1 MAAVAAV
8 STSFAQVSI
17 TGGVDFTFGKTTA
30 SSAAST
36 AYALD
41 AKTGLIAPT
50 TTPAGAISKGFA
62 ATDAYIDVN
71 VKEDLGGGTMA
82 VINMEFNADGA
93 WAAGAYSGDK
103 NITLAGPSG
112 SITLANSRSG
122 GILNNIMLAPIV
134 SSTDHWSAANA
145 GVMARGNVDA
155 LVVMLPAMSGFTLGY
170 KYVEG
175 GDSYST
181 PTSVTHVLYGKY
193 AQGPLTVVG
202 EYNIR
207 ASEYLVGD
215 VRGQRTDLTA
225 TYDAGVAKVAL
236 GYESGNLAT
245 ANSSSVGTAAAAML
259 VSVVAP
265 VGSHSIGLNY
275 GKRDAASFTELGGQY
290 NFSKQTYVGASFGT
304 IVDQAGLSS
313 DTFGIRLGKNF

>member
-8 STSFAQVSI
+8 GSSFAQVVI

-36 AYALD
+36 AYAID
-41 AKTGLIAPT
+41 QKTGLIAPT
-50 TTPAGAISKGFA
+50 VTPAGAVSKGWA
-62 ATDAYIDVN
+62 ATDAYIDVG
-71 VKEDLGGGTMA
+71 VTEDLGGGMKA
-82 VINMEFNADGA
+82 VVNMEFNADGS
-93 WAAGAYSGDK
+93 WGATNYSGDK

-112 SITLANSRSG
+112 SLTLANSRSG
-122 GILNNIMLAPIV
+122 SILNNMMLAPVV
-134 SSTDHWSAANA
+134 SSTDHWSPANA

-175 GDSYST
+175 GASYDT

-207 ASEYLVGD
+207 PTEYLKAD
-215 VRGQRTDLTA
+215 SRGQRADLTA
-225 TYDAGVAKVAL
+225 TYDFGVAKVAV
-236 GYESGNLAT
+236 GYESGYLDT
-245 ANSSSVGTAAAAML
+245 ANSSSTGTAAAATL
-259 VSVVAP
+259 LSVVAP
-265 VGSHSIGLNY
+265 LGNSSVGLNY
-275 GKRDAASFTELGGQY
+275 GKRDAASFTEVAAQY
-290 NFSKQTYVGASFGT
+290 NLSKLTYVAASVGT
-304 IVDQAGLSS
+304 IVDQTGYSS
-313 DTFGIRLGKNF
+313 DTFGIRVGKNF

>member
-1 MAAVAAV
+1 MKKTLIALAAVASMSA
-8 STSFAQVSI
+8 SYAQVAI
-17 TGGVDFTFGKTTA
+17 TGGVDFTFGKSTA
-30 SSAAST
+30 DSVTGAAS
-36 AYALD
+36 
-41 AKTGLIAPT
+41 KGL
-50 TTPAGAISKGFA
+50 A

-71 VKEDLGGGTMA
+71 VTEDLGGGSKA

-112 SITLANSRSG
+112 SVTLANTRSG
-122 GILNNIMLAPIV
+122 GILNAIMLAPIV
-134 SSTDHWSAANA
+134 SSTDHWSGANS

-155 LVVMLPAMSGFTLGY
+155 MVVMLPKMGDVTLGY

-175 GDSYST
+175 GDSYSS

-207 ASEYLVGD
+207 ASEYLTGD

-225 TYDAGVAKVAL
+225 TYDAGVAKFAV
-236 GYESGNLAT
+236 GFESANLAT
-245 ANSSSVGTAAAAML
+245 ANSSSTGSAAAATL
-259 VSVVAP
+259 LSVSAP
-265 VGSHSIGLNY
+265 VGSHSIGMNW
-275 GKRDAASFTELGGQY
+275 GKRDAASFTEFGGQY
-290 NFSKQTYVGASFGT
+290 NFSKLTYVGASIGT
-304 IVDQAGLSS
+304 IVSQAGFSS
-313 DTFGIRLGKNF
+313 DTFGVRLGKNF

>member
-1 MAAVAAV
+1 MKKTLIALAAVASMSA
-8 STSFAQVSI
+8 SYAQVAI
-17 TGGVDFTFGKTTA
+17 TGGVDFTFGKSTA
-30 SSAAST
+30 DSVTGAAS
-36 AYALD
+36 
-41 AKTGLIAPT
+41 KGL
-50 TTPAGAISKGFA
+50 A

-71 VKEDLGGGTMA
+71 VTEDLGGGSKA

-112 SITLANSRSG
+112 SITLANTRSG
-122 GILNNIMLAPIV
+122 GILNAIMLAPIV
-134 SSTDHWSAANA
+134 SSTDHWSGANS

-155 LVVMLPAMSGFTLGY
+155 MVVMLPAMSGFTLGY

-175 GDSYST
+175 GDSYSS

-207 ASEYLVGD
+207 ASEYLTGD

-225 TYDAGVAKVAL
+225 TYDAGVAKFAV
-236 GYESGNLAT
+236 GFESANLAT
-245 ANSSSVGTAAAAML
+245 ANSSSTGSAAAATL
-259 VSVVAP
+259 LSVSAP
-265 VGSHSIGLNY
+265 VGSHSIGMNW
-275 GKRDAASFTELGGQY
+275 GKRDAASFTEFGGQY
-290 NFSKQTYVGASFGT
+290 NFSKLTYVGASIGT
-304 IVDQAGLSS
+304 IVSQAGFSS
-313 DTFGIRLGKNF
+313 DTFGVRLGKNF

>member
-1 MAAVAAV
+1 MKKTLVAMAVMAVA
-8 STSFAQVSI
+8 
-17 TGGVDFTFGKTTA
+17 G
-30 SSAAST
+30 AASAQFT
-36 AYALD
+36 LYGKVDTSLQFTSTTSAH
-41 AKTGLIAPT
+41 TGVKVDQT
-50 TTPAGAISKGFA
+50 TVGSGAMSGSRWGMKG
-62 ATDAYIDVN
+62 T
-71 VKEDLGGGTMA
+71 EDLGGGSKA

-122 GILNNIMLAPIV
+122 SILNNIMLAPIV

-236 GYESGNLAT
+236 GYESGFLAT

-290 NFSKQTYVGASFGT
+290 NFSKQTYVGASLGT
-304 IVDQAGLSS
+304 IVDQAGFSS